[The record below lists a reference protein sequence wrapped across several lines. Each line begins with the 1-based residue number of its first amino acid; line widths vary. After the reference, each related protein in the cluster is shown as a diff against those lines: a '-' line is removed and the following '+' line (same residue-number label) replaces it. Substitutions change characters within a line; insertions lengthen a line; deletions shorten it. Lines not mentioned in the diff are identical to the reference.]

1 MIYPIYTELTECRD
15 CYKCVRSCPV
25 KAIQV
30 RDGSAVVV
38 KDRCI
43 YCGSCVDTCPS
54 NAKKI
59 RNDLGRVKQFL
70 KSGRKVFC
78 SLAPSVSSE
87 FPNQVDSVVVALK
100 RLGFFA
106 TSETAIGAALVNA
119 TIEAYAEEHDG
130 RCDWIST
137 ACPTVVQI
145 VKKYYPSL
153 EPSLSKVPSP
163 LQCHSAYLRKL
174 YGQDIGIVFIGPCIA
189 KKIEADETPG
199 YPDFA
204 LTFGELRTW
213 LEEEALDLDAITG
226 ELNRGEETIPPFL
239 PSAAGKSTLYP
250 VEGGMIASLAW
261 GNDPFQTH
269 AVAISGSEQVVSTLK
284 GMAEDN
290 LNTDFLELLFCEGG
304 CINGPGSATGRS
316 SASKKGLAS
325 RYTRSRITAEQPTFA
340 GDPEFAMELLKGGYS
355 LIEEGGSEGP
365 VVASLSSNSSALS
378 PLPSGYQFGVL
389 HNEEEI
395 EMALHFLG
403 KADKREELNCGGC
416 GYNSCREMAI
426 AYLDGMAEPEMCV
439 TKMRKEAQS
448 KMDVLLRTIPIG
460 VVIVD
465 DSLKI
470 VDCNNGFLRL
480 FSEVDFPL
488 EEATLNMVAGLPLE
502 RFVPFHEK
510 FREQFTYAKAEQYR
524 LHYQDKFLRVT
535 FFSVEKQSLVGA
547 LFEDITTPTVR
558 RETVIKKAE
567 NVIQKS
573 LETVQQIASLLGENA
588 ADTEI
593 MLNSLIDAF
602 KVPGNGEVE
611 GFTRDEQ
618 QDLS

>member
-43 YCGSCVDTCPS
+43 YCGACVDTCPS
-54 NAKKI
+54 HAKKI

-70 KSGRKVFC
+70 KSERKVFC
-78 SLAPSVSSE
+78 SLAPSISSE
-87 FPNQVDSVVVALK
+87 FPQSTDAVILALE

-106 TSETAIGAALVNA
+106 ISETAIGATLVNA
-119 TIEAYAEEHDG
+119 SIEAYAQEHDG
-130 RCDWIST
+130 RCNWIST

-153 EPSLSKVPSP
+153 IPSLSTVPSP

-174 YGQDIGIVFIGPCIA
+174 YGEDIGIVFIGPCIA

-199 YPDFA
+199 FPDFA
-204 LTFGELRTW
+204 LTFEELRTW
-213 LEEEALDLDAITG
+213 LAEEHIDLD
-226 ELNRGEETIPPFL
+226 ELSDELERGEAQVPPFL
-239 PSAAGKSTLYP
+239 PASAGKSTLYP
-250 VEGGMIASLAW
+250 VEGGMIASLDW

-269 AVAISGSEQVVSTLK
+269 AIALSGSEQVVSSLE
-284 GMAEDN
+284 GLGDAAG
-290 LNTDFLELLFCEGG
+290 NTDFLELLFCEGG
-304 CINGPGSATGRS
+304 CINGPGGAKGRS
-316 SASKKGLAS
+316 SATKKGLAT
-325 RYTRSRITAEQPTFA
+325 RYTRARITAEQPVFT
-340 GDPEFAMELLKGGYS
+340 GDSAFVATLLEEGYS
-355 LIEEGGSEGP
+355 LIERGGAIKAPTLVPLSE
-365 VVASLSSNSSALS
+365 VIHSD
-378 PLPSGYQFGVL
+378 
-389 HNEEEI
+389 EEI
-395 EMALHFLG
+395 EQALHLLG

-470 VDCNNGFLRL
+470 VDCNSGFLRL
-480 FSEVDFPL
+480 FSEVDFSL
-488 EEATLNMVAGLPLE
+488 EEAALNMVAGLPLE

-510 FREQFTYAKAEQYR
+510 FREQFSYAKAEQYR

-535 FFSVEKQSLVGA
+535 FFSVEKQRLVGA

-558 RETVIKKAE
+558 RETVVKKAE
-567 NVIQKS
+567 DVIQKS

-611 GFTRDEQ
+611 GFTKDEQ